1 MKTDINFVYMTCAD
15 KEEARNIGRVLVE
28 SRLAA
33 CVNILDPMESLYWWD
48 GAVQNDQETVLIAKT
63 TRDKVP
69 ELKKQVIIHH
79 SYECPCIVCLPVDDG
94 HEGYLEWIRDQ
105 VAGEL
110 SS

>member
-1 MKTDINFVYMTCAD
+1 MNTNINFVYMTCAD
-15 KEEARNIGRVLVE
+15 KAEARKIGRVLVE

-63 TRDKVP
+63 TKQKLP
-69 ELKKQVIIHH
+69 LLKEQVISMH
-79 SYECPCIVCLPVDDG
+79 SYECPCIVCLPVEDG
-94 HEGYLEWIRDQ
+94 HGVYLEWIKTQ

-110 SS
+110 T